1 MMARRATNPEIV
13 TIFWRDIPAQVN
25 GQRGRDRHQ
34 IVLPAKFARAI
45 DRAKRK
51 ARITTADQDVAQWAR
66 TTVVCARE
74 ADVAAEAEV
83 EAERLIAAY
92 SKEYLARLAY
102 AGGFVSDLADAVPDR
117 AALLDLEELVGTH
130 DAQGEAP

>member
-66 TTVVCARE
+66 TTIVCARE

-92 SKEYLARLAY
+92 SKEYLGRLAH

>member
-1 MMARRATNPEIV
+1 MARRAANPEIV

-66 TTVVCARE
+66 TTIVCARE
-74 ADVAAEAEV
+74 ADVRAEAQV
-83 EAERLIAAY
+83 EADRLIAAY
-92 SKEYLARLAY
+92 SKEYLGRLAY
-102 AGGFVSDLADAVPDR
+102 AGGFVSGLTETVPDR
-117 AALLDLEELVGTH
+117 ATLLDLEELTGAH
-130 DAQGEAP
+130 DAQGDAP

>member
-1 MMARRATNPEIV
+1 MGRRATNPEVV

-25 GQRGRDRHQ
+25 GQHGRDRHQ

-66 TTVVCARE
+66 TTIVCARE
-74 ADVAAEAEV
+74 ADVAAEAQA
-83 EAERLIAAY
+83 EADRLIAAY
-92 SKEYLARLAY
+92 STEYLGRLAY
-102 AGGFVSDLADAVPDR
+102 AGGFVSSLADRVPDR
-117 AALLDLEELVGTH
+117 AALLDLEELTDTH
-130 DAQGEAP
+130 DAQGDAP

>member
-1 MMARRATNPEIV
+1 MARRAVTPEIV

-25 GQRGRDRHQ
+25 GLLGRERHR

-66 TTVVCARE
+66 TTVICAND
-74 ADVAAEAEV
+74 ADAAAEAAA
-83 EAERLIAAY
+83 EADRLIAAY
-92 SKEYLARLAY
+92 STEYLGRLAY
-102 AGGFVSDLADAVPDR
+102 AGGFVSDLADAPADR
-117 AALLDLEELVGTH
+117 AALLDLEELNNTPDPPG
-130 DAQGEAP
+130 DSP